1 MNAVNEGNP
10 DRGKTDGRW
19 FRKLATAAC
28 LLLAPTLVLAVPS
41 YARQTHQPCAACH
54 VGGFGPELTPF
65 GREFKIN
72 GYTMK
77 VGNDTK
83 VPLSAMLVESF
94 EHTKKAQDPADMPSG
109 FGTNNNW
116 SLDQASLFLAGRL
129 SDHMGVFAQAT
140 YSQNGHLLGWDN
152 ADVRYARPFTH
163 GDHSGTWG
171 ISVNNNPTVSDAFNS
186 APAWIYP
193 YMGSEMV
200 PGAPA
205 APILFGGLGGQSIG
219 ATAYAQ
225 IDGKWYLEAGAYRSL
240 SIAFT
245 HHVNA
250 DYSGRISSAAPYAR
264 AAYTWKVPHG
274 DLTMGGFLL
283 NVKRGGLGSDLN
295 GNDIPLSGPTDNF
308 NDLGLSGDY
317 QYFKGDHIVTVNG
330 LYVHEKQTLNST
342 YDGGNGS
349 SNLHDTLNSF
359 NLKGSYW
366 FRNTYGV
373 TLAGFAS
380 NGSNDLNLYGN
391 NGSPNTQGGIVELN
405 YNPFGQATSWK
416 QPYANVRLGLQY
428 TFYSKFNGLV
438 HNVDGA
444 GRKASDN
451 NTLYFYVWLA
461 I

>member
-1 MNAVNEGNP
+1 MFTMKRQNPVGGLPGNRLLRKAAV
-10 DRGKTDGRW
+10 
-19 FRKLATAAC
+19 AAC

-41 YARQTHQPCAACH
+41 YARQTHQPCVACH
-54 VGGFGPELTPF
+54 VGGFGPELTVY

-94 EHTKKAQDPADMPSG
+94 THTSKAQTSPPANG
-109 FGTNNNW
+109 FGTNNNTEVQ
-116 SLDQASLFLAGRL
+116 QASVFLAGRL
-129 SDHMGVFAQAT
+129 TDHIGVFAQAT
-140 YSQNGHLLGWDN
+140 YSENGGLLGWDN
-152 ADVRYARPFTH
+152 ADVRYASPFSH
-163 GDHSGTWG
+163 GNHSGTWG
-171 ISVNNNPTVSDAFNS
+171 ISVNNNPTISDVFNS
-186 APAWIYP
+186 APGWIYP
-193 YMGSEMV
+193 YMAPDLA

-205 APILFGGLGGQSIG
+205 APMLFGGLAGQSVG

-225 IDGKWYLEAGAYRSL
+225 IDGKWYVEAGGYRSL

-250 DYSGRISSAAPYAR
+250 GYDGKLSGVAPYAR
-264 AAYTWKVPHG
+264 VAYTWNIPHG
-274 DLTMGGFLL
+274 NFTLGGFLL
-283 NVKRGGLGSDLN
+283 DMKRGGLGTDLN
-295 GNDIPLSGPTDNF
+295 GNDIPVPGPTDNF
-308 NDLGLSGDY
+308 NDVGLSADY
-317 QYFKGDHIVTVNG
+317 QYFKGDNIVTVNG
-330 LYVHEKQTLNST
+330 LYVHEKQTLHNT
-342 YDGGNGS
+342 YDDGNGS

-366 FRNTYGV
+366 YQNTYGV

-380 NGSNDLNLYGN
+380 NGSNDLILYGN

-405 YNPFGQATSWK
+405 YNPFGKATSWA

-428 TFYSKFNGLV
+428 TYFTRFSGLV